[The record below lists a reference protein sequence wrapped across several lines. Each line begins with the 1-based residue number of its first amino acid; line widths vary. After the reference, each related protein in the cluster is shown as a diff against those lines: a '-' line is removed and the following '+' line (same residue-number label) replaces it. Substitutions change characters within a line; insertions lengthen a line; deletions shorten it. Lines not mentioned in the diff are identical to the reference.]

1 MPCSIKGK
9 WCAQIVVAIFC
20 VLASILSPAVAQ
32 DFPARPITFVVPY
45 GPGSGVD
52 ILAREIAQKL
62 AGIVGVPVVVE
73 NKAGATGNIG
83 TEYVAQARPDG
94 YTLLLSSNSGIINQ
108 IASKTRSDLSRD
120 FSPVAFAATLPY
132 VVAVPPSLEARSLSD
147 LMALARANP
156 GKLNYNGPQ
165 GSVSD
170 YLGSMLK
177 SAAGADMVM
186 IPYKTTS
193 DAQVDLL
200 SGRIQVWFT
209 TATSALPLA
218 QSGKIRALAVTSE
231 ARMEKLPDV
240 PTVREAGV
248 PAMGMDVTFFF
259 LAPAGTP
266 PAAVQKLNDAMAKAL
281 GSKDLQDRLA
291 TQALAP
297 KIGSSEEVG
306 NHVAAELAKW
316 EKILGG
322 SAAN

>member
-1 MPCSIKGK
+1 MRKILLSI
-9 WCAQIVVAIFC
+9 AAITC
-20 VLASILSPAVAQ
+20 VLIQGALMPASAQ
-32 DFPARPITFVVPY
+32 EFPARPIALVVPY

-62 AGIVGVPVVVE
+62 SGIVGVAVVVE

-83 TEYVAQARPDG
+83 AEFVAQAKPDG
-94 YTLLLSSNSGIINQ
+94 YTLLLASNSGVINQ
-108 IASKTRSDLSRD
+108 IVSKTRFDLSRD
-120 FSPVAFAATLPY
+120 FAPVAFAATLPY
-132 VVAVPPSLEARSLSD
+132 VVAVPPALEAKTLAE

-156 GKLNYNGPQ
+156 GKLNYNGPV

-170 YLGSMLK
+170 YLGSILK
-177 SAAGADMVM
+177 TAAGAEMVM

-218 QSGKIRALAVTSE
+218 QSGKIRALVVTSDE
-231 ARMEKLPDV
+231 RMAKLPDV

-248 PAMGMDVTFFF
+248 PAMHMDVTFFF

-266 PAAVQKLNDAMAKAL
+266 ADIVQKLNRAFAQAL
-281 GSKDLQDRLA
+281 GSKDLQERLA
-291 TQALAP
+291 TQALAV
-297 KIGSSEEVG
+297 KIGSSQEVG
-306 NHVAAELAKW
+306 VHVSEELAKW
-316 EKILGG
+316 NKILGG
-322 SAAN
+322 KPAD